1 MKTVIPILQNLY
13 DSSTLDY
20 NIIGVTA
27 IVNGSLKL
35 NESKK
40 QIGRN
45 SLLYITENADFGEL
59 NGNIDNSKLYIG
71 SNAKFDNI
79 NGGIKV
85 IQYYLSVDDATFGA
99 VNGGVDKSSLDLCW
113 GKYYLEDL
121 QIMENNIISQVKS
134 PEAYQN
140 KCLGRRQ

>member
-1 MKTVIPILQNLY
+1 M
-13 DSSTLDY
+13 
-20 NIIGVTA
+20 
-27 IVNGSLKL
+27 NGSLKL

-79 NGGIKV
+79 NGGIKFNS
-85 IQYYLSVDDATFGA
+85 ILFIGGDATFGA
-99 VNGGVDKSSLDLCW
+99 VNGGVDKSSLVCVGGNISGGLADN
-113 GKYYLEDL
+113 G
-121 QIMENNIISQVKS
+121 NNIITQVKS

-140 KCLGRRQ
+140 KCLGSGSNTNDLSDEIANQVNKVTLVYH